1 MSKTQTSCKDEAQM
15 ALTRGDL
22 KRALENYQN
31 HCLLEPDDL
40 RSQVKIGEVL
50 ERLGRRK
57 EAIEAYRKTAEAYA
71 QDGFLLQAITVN
83 KMILRIDP
91 SLQEV
96 NDRLA
101 KLYIEKS
108 GGAQSS
114 QALPPIPLFSDL
126 NEQELQSLLS
136 RVRASTYP
144 GEAYI
149 CREGEAGDSLL
160 VISRGEVGIYKQ
172 NREGKEVRIHS
183 RKEGDFFGEFSF
195 FTDQKRYA
203 SIKTLTECEIL
214 EISRND
220 LDEVIRVHPRVK
232 EVLYNFFTQRVLDFF
247 LALSPLFSSLSHTE
261 RREVLRR
268 FRLRPVPE
276 ETFLFR
282 RGDPPAFLYMVKSG
296 EVEISTRNL
305 LGQKVV
311 LDVQKSGN
319 FFGELSILLNRPCMT
334 DARTTRPSELI
345 ELAKADFEACL
356 IQFPTLQA
364 TIQKISAKRLIRI
377 DEVFSQKW
385 VEKAREAMV

>member
-1 MSKTQTSCKDEAQM
+1 MSKTQTSYKDEAQT

-50 ERLGRRK
+50 ERLGRRE

-91 SLQEV
+91 SLKEI

-101 KLYIEKS
+101 QLYIEKS
-108 GGAQSS
+108 GETPPHQT
-114 QALPPIPLFSDL
+114 LPPIPLFSDL
-126 NEQELQSLLS
+126 TEQELQSLLS
-136 RVRASTYP
+136 RVHANTFPREVYL
-144 GEAYI
+144 
-149 CREGEAGDSLL
+149 CREGETGDSLL
-160 VISRGEVGIYKQ
+160 VISRGEVGIFKR

-195 FTDQKRYA
+195 FTDRKRYA

-268 FRLRPVPE
+268 FHLRSVPE

-282 RGDPPAFLYMVKSG
+282 RGDPPAFLYMVKRG

-334 DARTTRPSELI
+334 DAKTTRPSELI

-377 DEVFSQKW
+377 DEVFSQEW
-385 VEKAREAMV
+385 VEKAKEAMV